1 MQHNTPMHL
10 PTSPIN
16 RHSLH
21 SLMRDVVIV
30 PGIVTVLMFIGRG
43 TVNWLWG
50 WVFAGLYILAA
61 LTSDLVVLRLNPDL
75 LSTRGERD
83 PHMQRW
89 DLVLVL
95 IFFLA
100 LITTPFTAGLDVRYE
115 WSASVSPIV
124 RGIGVGLM
132 LVAYIVGTGAM
143 IVNPHFEPSV
153 RIQER
158 HQVISS
164 GIYRYIRHPG
174 YTSGILMLLAI
185 PLILGTWT
193 AYLPASVGTVAFII
207 RTELE
212 DRTLQ
217 RELPGYL
224 PYTRQ
229 TRFRLL
235 PGIW

>member
-1 MQHNTPMHL
+1 MQANNPMHL

-16 RHSLH
+16 RQSLH

-30 PGIVTVLMFIGRG
+30 PGIVIVLMFVGRG

-50 WVFAGLYILAA
+50 WVFAGLYVLAA
-61 LTSDLVVLRLNPDL
+61 LTSDLIVLRLNPVL
-75 LSTRGERD
+75 LSARGERD
-83 PHMQRW
+83 PHMKRW
-89 DLVLVL
+89 DMVLVL

-100 LITTPFTAGLDVRYE
+100 LIATPFTAGLDARFS
-115 WSASVSPIV
+115 WSADVSPVV

-132 LVAYIVGTGAM
+132 LLAYIVGTGAM
-143 IVNPHFEPSV
+143 IVNPHFEPSI

-158 HQVISS
+158 HQVITS
-164 GIYRYIRHPG
+164 GIYQYIRHPG
-174 YTSGILMLLAI
+174 YTSGILMVLAI
-185 PLILGTWT
+185 PLILGAWT
-193 AYLPASVGTVAFII
+193 AYLPACVGMVAFVI

-224 PYTRQ
+224 AYVQR